1 MNKVF
6 FDDPYMNAAV
16 ITIGKEIL
24 IGQITDTNAAFI
36 GQKLTETG
44 LEVVRMISVADSVES
59 IQSALKEASEH
70 ADIVISTGGL
80 GPTSDDVTKQVLCRY
95 FQTSL
100 ILHQPTL
107 EHIRQLFAA
116 RNMQMNELNAAQA
129 MLPASAQVLFNS
141 YGTAPGLWFEKEGK
155 NFIFLPG
162 VPFEMKAILL
172 DSVLPELKKRFFLS
186 FILHRT
192 IMTQGLPESY
202 MAQRLQDFEKQLPP
216 GFSLA
221 YLPSYGGVRLRISA
235 SGKKRQELEHLVD
248 TQVQLVLNTI
258 RPFVYGYDEETLP
271 EAIGKILRE
280 KKMFLAVAE
289 SCTGGSISAAITS
302 VPGSSEYFKGGIVAY
317 SNEIK
322 EMELSVPEHLIQK
335 FGAVSRE
342 VVVSMT
348 RGIMKKFGTD
358 LAIAVTGI
366 AGPGGGTP
374 DKPVGT
380 VWIAVGSE
388 ENIIARLFRFG
399 ENRERNIY
407 RTTQTALNMLRMFV
421 QGFDIDSVFK
431 GLP

>member
-1 MNKVF
+1 
-6 FDDPYMNAAV
+6 MNAAV

-44 LEVVRMISVADSVES
+44 LEVVRMITVTDTVES
-59 IQSALKEASEH
+59 IGSALKEASEY
-70 ADIVISTGGL
+70 AGIIISTGGL
-80 GPTSDDVTKQVLCRY
+80 GPTSDDVTKPALCRY

-100 ILHQPTL
+100 TLHRPTRD
-107 EHIRQLFAA
+107 HIQQLLAA

-129 MLPASAQVLFNS
+129 MLPASAQVLFNQ

-155 NFIFLPG
+155 HYIFLPG

-172 DSVLPELKKRFFLS
+172 DDVLPELKKRFSLPL
-186 FILHRT
+186 ILHRT

-202 MAQRLQDFEKQLPP
+202 MAERLQDFEKQLPP
-216 GFSLA
+216 GVSLA

-235 SGKKRQELEHLVD
+235 SGRNRQELEHLVD
-248 TQVQLVLNTI
+248 GQIQLALKVI
-258 RPFVYGYDEETLP
+258 QPFVYGYDEESLP

-280 KKMFLAVAE
+280 RKLSLSVAE
-289 SCTGGSISAAITS
+289 SCTGGSIAAAVTS
-302 VPGSSEYFKGGIVAY
+302 VPGSSEYFKGGVVAY

-322 EMELSVPEHLIQK
+322 EKELLVPAGLIQK
-335 FGAVSRE
+335 HGAVSKE
-342 VVVSMT
+342 VVMAMAG
-348 RGIMKKFGTD
+348 GILRKFNTD
-358 LAIAVTGI
+358 LTIAVTGI

-380 VWIAVGSE
+380 VWIAVGDKS
-388 ENIIARLFRFG
+388 NIVVRAFRFG

-407 RTTQTALNMLRMFV
+407 RTTQTALNMLRMLV
-421 QGFDIDSVFK
+421 QGIDIHAVFQ